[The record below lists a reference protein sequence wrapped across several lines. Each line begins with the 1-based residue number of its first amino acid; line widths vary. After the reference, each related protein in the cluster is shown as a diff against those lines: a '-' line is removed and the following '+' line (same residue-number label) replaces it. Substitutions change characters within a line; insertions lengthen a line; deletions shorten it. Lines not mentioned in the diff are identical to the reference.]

1 MKIQGL
7 LVVLA
12 LLVAAYPATAATYY
26 VGTCH
31 ANSFPTISAAV
42 SDVAAGSVIDVC
54 PGEYNEQVIISKSLT
69 LQGAPNLNNA
79 NQPLVL
85 GVSTG
90 STAQSRVLGLDLLP
104 TIWVTAGTVNI
115 SNLAVAASGAG
126 TSSCPLLWTAIF
138 YASGGSGTVK
148 NISGS
153 GGANGCGVGIW
164 AENANTD
171 GTSVT
176 IENSII
182 GGDDFA
188 ILAASQQPEDIEP
201 VLENTITGN
210 EIVQG
215 LHGIYL
221 LQSRGKV
228 SGNNIVNDGTYPQ
241 APSYGISQGAPSTVI
256 TENTLSNVATGVSIA
271 APFATVTNNKLLHLT
286 MGIDFGCLL
295 SSNVSNN
302 FIQSEYGLFNVP
314 ATYTKKNTFD
324 TTRAL
329 TGGSC

>member
-1 MKIQGL
+1 MKIQRL
-7 LVVLA
+7 LAVLS

-31 ANSFPTISAAV
+31 PNSFTTISAAV

-54 PGEYNEQVIISKSLT
+54 PGEYDEQVIISKSLT

-79 NQPLVL
+79 NQPLVV

-90 STAQSRVLGLDLLP
+90 STAQSQVLGLDLLP

-115 SNLAVAASGAG
+115 SDLAVGAVGSDTSG
-126 TSSCPLLWTAIF
+126 CPLFWTAIF
-138 YASGGSGTVK
+138 YASGSSGTVK
-148 NISGS
+148 NVYGS
-153 GGANGCGVGIW
+153 GAGNGCGVGIW
-164 AENANTD
+164 AENANTE

-182 GGDDFA
+182 AADDFA

-210 EIVQG
+210 QIIQSQ
-215 LHGIYL
+215 HGIYL

-228 SGNNIVNDGTYPQ
+228 SGNNIVNDGTYTQ
-241 APSYGISQGAPSTVI
+241 ESVYGIYQAAPSTVI
-256 TENTLSNVATGVSIA
+256 TENTLSNVGTGVSIA
-271 APFATVTNNKLLHLT
+271 APFATVTNNKIFHLYI
-286 MGIDFGCLL
+286 GIDLGCLL
-295 SSNVSNN
+295 SSNVSTN
-302 FIQSEYGLFNVP
+302 FIQSKYGLFNVP
-314 ATYTKKNTFD
+314 ATYSKKNTFD
-324 TTRAL
+324 ISTL